1 MPEKCRTLSARLK
14 RRLESKRITIELK
27 DEKGLES
34 MTQSVLEQMG
44 EQIDETAHKASRAAS
59 AVAEALEDGGGAAR
73 RITKQGSHAATELI
87 DDTRKRV
94 QRHPLKTIAATL
106 AAGIGAGAVIG
117 WMMRHRQRSNCAEAR
132 EKVK

>member
-1 MPEKCRTLSARLK
+1 
-14 RRLESKRITIELK
+14 LESKRITIELK

-59 AVAEALEDGGGAAR
+59 AVADALEDGGGAAR
-73 RITKQGSHAATELI
+73 RMTKQGSHAATELM

-94 QRHPLKTIAATL
+94 QRHPLETVAAIF
-106 AAGIGAGAVIG
+106 AAGIGAGAMIG
-117 WMMRHRQRSNCAEAR
+117 WMVRHRKRSSSADVRECADVR
-132 EKVK
+132 EKVR